1 MAATVLHTANDVSV
15 ELLRLGGALE
25 NVVDALCAAD
35 DDAVKAKLAYDLRF
49 SKAYIVADGSIEL
62 RKHAALVETHEWR
75 LRAELADVTV
85 RNLRRKV
92 ESLRIQVD
100 TTRSIGAAIRAETQA
115 FPGTNIRG

>member
-25 NVVDALCAAD
+25 TVVDALCAAD
-35 DDAVKAKLAYDLRF
+35 DDAVKAKLAYDLRY
-49 SKAYIVADGSIEL
+49 SKAYILADGSIEL